1 MATDPLPMG
10 PLARAC
16 LEWASGLAARS
27 GDSRRTSWLVYGLLM
42 GAALSELEPGALRAA
57 AQEITDFIERGDA
70 AIWGNETPQERLR
83 LAYVRTAETLIARAR
98 TLADETGEE

>member
-1 MATDPLPMG
+1 MATDPLAMG

-27 GDSRRTSWLVYGLLM
+27 GDSRRSSWLIYGVLM
-42 GAALSELEPGALRAA
+42 GAALAELDPSALRSA

-70 AIWGNETPQERLR
+70 VFWGRDTSQERLR
-83 LAYVRTAETLIARAR
+83 LAYVRTAEKLIERARA
-98 TLADETGEE
+98 LAEEAGEG